1 MSFRLTHRSTPATS
15 ATSLRSA
22 VYSARRAVFA
32 LAVIGIGACNSL
44 LDVDNPGSV
53 PAEALSDPALAPG
66 LAAAALQ
73 TLQCGIEQY
82 AATAGMLSGEYLN
95 ANGFVDNHPW
105 EWRGVVEIKGAPGSC
120 NFTRTTTAM
129 GFYTPLQQA
138 RFQLD
143 DAFDRLDK
151 FADTDVPSRTLLMAQ
166 MRAYGGYAD
175 LLLGEG
181 MCEMTMDN
189 GPSMTRAEVFAK
201 AEDRF
206 TDAIA
211 RATAVNDQSVLNMA
225 RVGRARARLDLKKFP
240 EAAADAILVPSGFV
254 RNAEYT
260 EGGAAT
266 RENRIYNLTIRNDFL
281 SVSVPYRNLTVNAV
295 PGNVPDPRVK
305 VKDAGRKANDGVTPL
320 WQQQKFIA
328 QLGGT
333 PIPIASWNEAQL
345 IYAEAIGGQQG
356 LDAINRVRTANGVPT
371 ITDPA
376 PTGQAFI
383 DLVLEERRRQLF
395 SEGQRY
401 GDMLR
406 YNLPFVK
413 GVTLKGNTY
422 SDLTC
427 VPLPDVETRNNPNFK
442 P

>member
-1 MSFRLTHRSTPATS
+1 M
-15 ATSLRSA
+15 RSA
-22 VYSARRAVFA
+22 AFAARRVAFAFA
-32 LAVIGIGACNSL
+32 LVGISACNSL
-44 LDVDNPGSV
+44 LDVSNPSSV
-53 PAEALSDPALAPG
+53 TDDALSDPALAPA
-66 LAAAALQ
+66 LASAAMQ
-73 TLQCGIEQY
+73 TLQCGVEQY

-120 NFTRTTTAM
+120 NFGRGTTAM

-143 DAFDRLDK
+143 DAFNRLDK
-151 FADTDVPSRTLLMAQ
+151 FSDAQVTGRASLMAQ
-166 MRAYGGYAD
+166 VRAYAGYAD

-181 MCEMTMDN
+181 LCEMTMDN
-189 GPSMTRAEVFAK
+189 GPKMTRDQVFAK
-201 AEDRF
+201 AEERF
-206 TDAIA
+206 TDAIT
-211 RATAVNDQSVLNMA
+211 RATAVNDQSILNMA
-225 RVGRARARLDLKKFP
+225 LVGRARARLDLKKFP
-240 EAAADAILVPSGFV
+240 DAATDANLVPAGFV
-254 RNAEYT
+254 RNAEFT

-266 RENRIYNLTIRNDFL
+266 RENRIYNLTIRNDYL
-281 SVSVPYRNLTVNAV
+281 SVSVPYRNLTVNGV

-320 WQQQKFIA
+320 FQQQKFIA

-345 IYAEAIGGQQG
+345 IYAEAVGGQQG

-371 ITDPA
+371 LAGPA
-376 PTGQAFI
+376 PTGQAFT

-401 GDMLR
+401 TDMLR

-427 VPLPDVETRNNPNFK
+427 VPLPDVETLNNPNFK
-442 P
+442 S

>member
-1 MSFRLTHRSTPATS
+1 MSFRLTHRSTP

-328 QLGGT
+328 QLGAT